1 MPEEKKT
8 KLSHAIIIQLISD
21 ARKAREFAYAPY
33 SGFQVGA
40 ALMTKDGKVF
50 SGCNVEISNFST
62 TICAER
68 TALVKAVSEGYQEFV
83 AIAVIAD
90 RPMPTSPCGQ
100 CRQALNQF
108 GPDMEVIMATT
119 QNDEIEVM
127 SLSDLLP
134 RSFRMNL
141 PCQEKK

>member
-1 MPEEKKT
+1 MPEEQ
-8 KLSHAIIIQLISD
+8 KLKISTAVITQLIGE

-40 ALMTKDGKVF
+40 ALMTKEGKVF
-50 SGCNVEISNFST
+50 CGCNVEISNFSA

-68 TALVKAVSEGYQEFV
+68 TAVVKAVSEGYQDFI

-108 GPDMEVIMATT
+108 SPDMEVIMATT
-119 QNDEIEVM
+119 QSDEIEVM

-141 PCQEKK
+141 PCQEK